1 MSLFDEKLSF
11 FEYIDVKIKKATVG
25 VNLMRELNLFFLPR
39 LSLQTLYKCFI
50 RPHLDYGDR
59 IYDQPN
65 LFFLAKKVESVQY
78 NAALAVT
85 GAIRG
90 TSKEKLYQESG
101 FESLKDR
108 RWFRRLCYL
117 YKLLNTKKP
126 A

>member
-11 FEYIDVKIKKATVG
+11 FEYIDVKIKKATVA

-39 LSLQTLYKCFI
+39 LSLQTLYKWFI

-65 LFFLAKKVESVQY
+65 LFFLAKKVELVQY
-78 NAALAVT
+78 NAALPVT